1 MTTLNSSERSKA
13 RSAAYMAKKGL
24 IRVNGRIVSATEAT
38 KASARAPIVK
48 PAPAA
53 KSATSA
59 LRAMTDAEAVT
70 HHRDQGVAALQRGA
84 AAMGVRGVIA
94 ATTSQGA
101 AASAATAPTPAKPAA
116 LSQAEI
122 DAGWAKAAARINGD
136 KPEIEPAS
144 PWASVIAKMNAR
156 LNGVINHGRR

>member
-13 RSAAYMAKKGL
+13 RSAAYMAKRGL
-24 IRVNGRIVSATEAT
+24 ARVNGRIVSATEAT
-38 KASARAPIVK
+38 KASARAPIAKAAPAASAK
-48 PAPAA
+48 PAP
-53 KSATSA
+53 
-59 LRAMTDAEAVT
+59 RAMTDAEAVT
-70 HHRDQGVAALQRGA
+70 HHRAQGVAALQSGA

-101 AASAATAPTPAKPAA
+101 AASAATPAKPAA

>member
-101 AASAATAPTPAKPAA
+101 AASAATPAKPAA

>member
-1 MTTLNSSERSKA
+1 MTTLNSKERSKA
-13 RSAAYMAKKGL
+13 RSTAYMAKKGL
-24 IRVNGRIVSATEAT
+24 VRVNGRIVSATEAT
-38 KASARAPIVK
+38 KASARAPLAKAAPVPK
-48 PAPAA
+48 AEVPAP
-53 KSATSA
+53 
-59 LRAMTDAEAVT
+59 RAMTDAEAVT
-70 HHRDQGVAALQRGA
+70 YHRRVGVAALQSGA
-84 AAMGVRGVIA
+84 AAKGVRGVIA

-101 AASAATAPTPAKPAA
+101 AASAATPAKPAA

-156 LNGVINHGRR
+156 LDGVINHGRR